1 MRMKGTE
8 TSRGVFSLA
17 RQMFVVL
24 VLCTSTLMLARI
36 PSSEAFL
43 PLMQSHR
50 RHSCTSTGNR
60 VSRRVSSGDEEGTPS
75 ISQEQQEHNTVPKEE
90 IETSPVRS
98 VNYFI
103 SRACNYSCKF
113 CFHTQKNSHHLS
125 LQQAVQGLHLLQ
137 QAGTEKINFA
147 GGEPFLHPTFL
158 GELCRVCHEDLGMA
172 VSIISNGSLITEKW
186 MLEYGKYVDVLGIS
200 VDSFIPETNAAIGR
214 GGGEDVVHSHSN
226 RNRAGNSNQHVER
239 MLRVRDLC
247 SVYHIQFKLNTVVC
261 NWNWWEDMNERI
273 RELEP
278 VRWKVFQVLIL
289 QDENS
294 GAPGELKD
302 ARPLIVSDDNFWSFV
317 HRHQTAENQNILIPE
332 PNNVMQN
339 SYLLLDEELRFLD
352 CSQGG
357 KVPSAS
363 ILQVGVEQA
372 LLQSG
377 FDADMFEQRGG
388 VYNWT
393 RERDD
398 KELIL

>member
-1 MRMKGTE
+1 MMKGKE
-8 TSRGVFSLA
+8 RSRVFSRL
-17 RQMFVVL
+17 RQLFVL
-24 VLCTSTLMLARI
+24 VLSCTTLKIWI
-36 PSSEAFL
+36 PSSQAFL
-43 PLMQSHR
+43 PSAQKHR
-50 RHSCTSTGNR
+50 RHYSCTGTGDR
-60 VSRRVSSGDEEGTPS
+60 ISRGLSSGDDGVP
-75 ISQEQQEHNTVPKEE
+75 ISQDTPPD

-125 LQQAVQGLHLLQ
+125 LEQAVQGLHLLK

-147 GGEPFLHPTFL
+147 GGEPFLHPAFL
-158 GELCRVCHEDLGMA
+158 GELCRVSHENGMA
-172 VSIISNGSLITEKW
+172 VSIISNGSLITAEW
-186 MLEYGKYVDVLGIS
+186 MRQYGKYVDVLGIS

-214 GGGEDVVHSHSN
+214 GGGEDVVN
-226 RNRAGNSNQHVER
+226 NNNGNSNQHVER

-247 SVYHIQFKLNTVVC
+247 SQHHIKFKLNTVVC
-261 NWNWWEDMNERI
+261 NWNWSEDMNERI

-278 VRWKVFQVLIL
+278 VRWKVFQVLVL

-294 GAPGELKD
+294 GGPGELRD
-302 ARPLIVSDDNFWSFV
+302 ARPLVVSDDNFWSFV
-317 HRHQTAENQNILIPE
+317 HRHQTAHDSILIPE

-363 ILQVGVEQA
+363 ILRVGVEEA

-377 FDADMFEQRGG
+377 FDAEMFRKRGG

-393 RERDD
+393 RKRDD
-398 KELIL
+398 KALTL